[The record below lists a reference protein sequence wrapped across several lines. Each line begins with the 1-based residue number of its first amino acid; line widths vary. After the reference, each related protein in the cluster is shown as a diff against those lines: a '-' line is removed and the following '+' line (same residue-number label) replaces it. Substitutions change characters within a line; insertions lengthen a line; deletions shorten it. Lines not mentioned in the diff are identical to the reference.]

1 MPVTEGCL
9 LEGAAY
15 SLEQCGLLLRDASTL
30 YRAGSYATA
39 VVLASLAREE
49 SGKWKML
56 IDLRKEVLKGKEV
69 AVEDLQ
75 RMFRSHEAKQ
85 AAGLASITMRGKDE
99 EEKKLLRDLI
109 AAKPGTEERQRLHEK
124 IDKKTEELMNRL
136 PGERFADRMAALY
149 VDPLSDTTWSRPIE
163 KVMAEFAY
171 YTLIE
176 AMNDYSGRM
185 EKYSKPGTMM
195 AAVDAEL
202 AEALG
207 KWTDR
212 PELLGTE
219 PLAFPSAA

>member
-1 MPVTEGCL
+1 MPVTEGYL

-85 AAGLASITMRGKDE
+85 AAGLASIT
-99 EEKKLLRDLI
+99 
-109 AAKPGTEERQRLHEK
+109 
-124 IDKKTEELMNRL
+124 
-136 PGERFADRMAALY
+136 
-149 VDPLSDTTWSRPIE
+149 
-163 KVMAEFAY
+163 
-171 YTLIE
+171 
-176 AMNDYSGRM
+176 
-185 EKYSKPGTMM
+185 
-195 AAVDAEL
+195 
-202 AEALG
+202 
-207 KWTDR
+207 
-212 PELLGTE
+212 E
-219 PLAFPSAA
+219 PRK